1 MKNGKWKKEKPI
13 FVNRDPRTSPCS
25 FSKKKKKKEKKR
37 KEKEKIEKE
46 KKVVDGKPMGIN

>member
-25 FSKKKKKKEKKR
+25 FSKKKKKR
-37 KEKEKIEKE
+37 EKEKRKRKNRER